1 MRTTLWRGAAVG
13 LVASLVL
20 AGAAQAGSPQTA
32 ASRTKAAAAGNV
44 DWPLFGNTTNNT
56 RYSPLTQITASNVS
70 RLGYAWTQAQGA
82 KLTTLE
88 TDPIVVNGIMYYT
101 TNTDQVRAVNAATG
115 ALRWQYSPKVNFYL
129 AMSGGGAGVP
139 TNRGV
144 TVANGRVYLLTFDNQ
159 LTSLQA
165 STGEVLWHT
174 QVADPNQGYSETS
187 PATYWNGLLFVG
199 SAESDSGRQGFVAAY
214 NATTG
219 KQVWRYFTIPNVGQG
234 WRKTAAVSG
243 GDVWMPQVID
253 AKTGILYF
261 GTGNPWPDATNSK
274 RPGCDPW
281 TDATVALNARTGKF
295 IWAHSEVCNDVYDY
309 DSHQPPMI
317 FDVTI
322 NGKTTHAVGHGNKSG
337 LYFIYNAATGAV
349 LAKTG
354 YLGKYSH
361 PKGAPTCPGPLG
373 GLEFSP
379 PAFSPQTHMAYEPGL
394 EACVSFSQLTS
405 GKLPKINASGYM
417 VGIDTAT
424 GKIAWK
430 TATPAPMLGG
440 AVATASGLVF
450 AGSHDGNFY
459 AFDAKTGKIVW
470 KTNVGLSFGAAPITY
485 EVNGTQYIAVAAGGL
500 SAGATLLPGAKI
512 GGTLVVFKLN
522 GKPVTKLPIVEG
534 KATSGLSEAVSV
546 KGMTPV
552 GPWMYVDTK
561 THRVVFK
568 VVAASNSTNNGF
580 NFDGYAKGKANFIV
594 PTGWIV
600 NFIFTNHS
608 PLAHSMAVVPTL
620 KLNASVVPLAATP
633 KANQGVGA
641 NVTQYAGFTAYAAGK
656 DYLACLVPGH
666 ILAGMWDNFTISA
679 TATMP
684 SIQVQ

>member
-1 MRTTLWRGAAVG
+1 MGTILWRGAAVG
-13 LVASLVL
+13 LIASIVL
-20 AGAAQAGSPQTA
+20 TGATQAGPSRAAGSRTA
-32 ASRTKAAAAGNV
+32 ATAAANV
-44 DWPLFGNTTNNT
+44 DWPLFGNNTDNT
-56 RYSPLTQITASNVS
+56 RYSPLAQITPANVS
-70 RLGYAWTQAQGA
+70 SLGYAWTQSQGA
-82 KLTTLE
+82 NLTTLE
-88 TDPIVVNGIMYYT
+88 TDPIVVGGVLYYT
-101 TNTDQVRAVNAATG
+101 TNTDQVRAVDAATG
-115 ALRWQYSPKVNFYL
+115 ALRWQYTPKVNFYL

-159 LTSLQA
+159 LISLQA
-165 STGEVLWHT
+165 STGEVLWNS

-187 PATYWNGLLFVG
+187 PATYWKGLLFVG
-199 SAESDSGRQGFVAAY
+199 GAESDSGRQGFVAAY

-219 KQVWRYFTIPNVGQG
+219 KQVWRYFTIPNIGQG

-253 AKTGILYF
+253 DKTGILYF
-261 GTGNPWPDATNSK
+261 GTGNPWPDADNSK

-281 TDATVALNARTGKF
+281 VDATVALNARTGKF
-295 IWAHSEVCNDVYDY
+295 IWGHSEVCNDVYDY

-322 NGKTTHAVGHGNKSG
+322 HGKTIHAVGHGNKSG

-354 YLGKYSH
+354 YLGQYSH

-379 PAFSPQTHMAYEPGL
+379 PAFNPQTHMVYEPGL
-394 EACVSFSQLTS
+394 EACISFAELAA

-417 VGIDTAT
+417 VGIDAST
-424 GKIAWK
+424 GKVAWK
-430 TATPAPMLGG
+430 TPTPAPMLGG
-440 AVATASGLVF
+440 ALATATGLVF

-459 AFDAKTGKIVW
+459 AFDATTGKVVW

-485 EVNGTQYIAVAAGGL
+485 EVNGVQYIAIAAGGM
-500 SAGATLLPGAKI
+500 SAAATLLPGAKI
-512 GGTLVVFKLN
+512 GGTLVVFKLG

-534 KATSGLSEAVSV
+534 PATSGLSEAISV
-546 KGMTPV
+546 AGMTQV
-552 GPWMYVDTK
+552 GPWEYVDAQK
-561 THRVVFK
+561 HRVVFK
-568 VVAASNSTNNGF
+568 IVAAANGTNNGF
-580 NFDGYAKGKANFIV
+580 NFNGYSKGQANFIV
-594 PTGWIV
+594 PMGWVV

-608 PLAHSMAVVPTL
+608 PLAHSVGVVSTL
-620 KLNASVVPLAATP
+620 KLNASVVPLAETP
-633 KANQGVGA
+633 RANQGVGA
-641 NVTQYAGFTAYAAGK
+641 NTTQYAGFTAYAPGK
-656 DYLACLVPGH
+656 DYLVCLVPGH
-666 ILAGMWDNFTISA
+666 ILAGMWDTFTISA
-679 TATMP
+679 TAKTP